1 MGGQFAVVFASGALQ
16 QTLALPFKT
25 REAAVNFV
33 KAGMS
38 AAERYNVHDGNLRH
52 YVWDVAGKSLEFVPL
67 RPAEKE
73 FPRGI
78 QLVAGLDTGGRLGK
92 TCCYEMTYE
101 RAVEIVRRNVDGEPF
116 PFVILDVDTGET
128 TTIN

>member
-1 MGGQFAVVFASGALQ
+1 MDGQFAVVFASDALP

-33 KAGMS
+33 KDGMP
-38 AAERYNVHDGNLRH
+38 AAELCKVHDGNLRH
-52 YVWDVAGKSLEFVPL
+52 YVWDVAGGELEFVPL

-73 FPRGI
+73 FPRGL
-78 QLVAGLDTGGRLGK
+78 QLVAGLDTGGRPGQ
-92 TCCYEMTYE
+92 TCCHKMTHE
-101 RAVEIVRRNVDGEPF
+101 QAVEIVRRNVDGEPF
-116 PFVILDVDTGET
+116 PFVVLDIDTGET